1 LKADNFFT
9 PQEKEAISRTIKSIE
24 SRTIGE
30 VAVILVDRSDPYP
43 EGEIL
48 GAILFGGLLAFMAD
62 LVFFHGQIWFL
73 IPLHLLFFLPLHFL
87 FRRVPALKTPFL
99 GTRRKESAVRRRALQ
114 AFYEKGLYLTQL
126 NTGVLFFFSL
136 LERKVWVLA
145 DKGIHQKMD
154 QETLNRFARQ
164 VSEGIKK
171 GQASQALIQALRETG
186 ELLAQAFPMA
196 SGDLNELNDEVQT
209 LSES

>member
-1 LKADNFFT
+1 MKSDGFFT
-9 PQEKEAISRTIKSIE
+9 PQEKEAISRAIKSVE
-24 SRTIGE
+24 TRTIGE

-43 EGEIL
+43 EGEFL
-48 GAILFGGLLAFMAD
+48 GGFLIGGLLAFLAD
-62 LVFFHGQIWFL
+62 LLFFHGQIWFL
-73 IPLHLLFFLPLHFL
+73 IPLHFLLFLPLFFLFQK
-87 FRRVPALKTPFL
+87 VPVLKTPFIGL
-99 GTRRKESAVRRRALQ
+99 RRKEAAVRRRALQ
-114 AFYEKGLYLTQL
+114 AFYEKGLYRTRS
-126 NTGVLFFFSL
+126 NTGVLFFLSL

-145 DKGIHQKMD
+145 DKGIYQKMD

-209 LSES
+209 LAES